1 MDKKKQIR
9 LASSILAIGLLTNA
23 SLQAPIAH
31 AQDNLVASA
40 NTNMLLSKNPVGEK
54 INIVNG
60 DFESPVIKDSVSNII
75 PQEEFPGWKTTASDG
90 QIELQS
96 NGFEKMTTN
105 SGRQWAELNANV
117 SGALYQDIP
126 TTPGAVIYWQISHRG
141 RQGTDTAAVKFGAPG
156 SNLETIETMKTG
168 TEWQTYSGY
177 YTIPEGQTTTRFQ
190 FEAVAT
196 STGDKSIGNLI
207 DNVVFTNEYTPTA
220 EAEPVTVNYVDEQG
234 NQLAPSETLNG
245 KIGENYTTTPKEIE
259 NYVLKETP
267 KNANGIFSNQ
277 AQTVTYVYEKAEGGT
292 VTVNYVD
299 EDGNKLADPETLT
312 GKIGEN
318 YQTSAKDIPNY
329 VLKETPSNAN
339 GIFSNQAQTVT
350 YVYEKA
356 EGGTVTVNYVD
367 EDGNKLADPETLT
380 GKIGENYQTSAK
392 DIPNYVLKETPSNAQ
407 GTFSDQAQTVTYV
420 YEKAEGGTVTVNY
433 VDEDGNKL
441 ADPETL
447 TGKIGENYQTSA
459 KDIPNYVLKE
469 TPSNAQGTFSDQAQ
483 TVTYVYEKAEGEAV
497 TVNYVDEDGKALA
510 DPETLTGK
518 IGESYE
524 TAPKEIKDYVV
535 KETPKNAQGT
545 FSDQAQTVTYVYEKA
560 EGEAVTVNYVD
571 EEGNALADPD
581 TLTGKIGESYE
592 TAPREIKDY
601 VVKETPKNAQGTF
614 SDQAQ
619 TVTYV
624 YEKAEGEA
632 VTVNYVDEEGNA
644 LADPDTLTGKIGESY
659 ETTPK
664 EIKDYVV
671 KETPKNAQGTF
682 SDQAQTVTYVYEKA
696 EGEAVTVNYVDEEG
710 NALADPDT
718 LTGKIGESYETT
730 PKEIKDY
737 VVKETPKNA
746 QGTFSDQAQTV
757 TYVYEKAEGEAVT
770 VSYMDKDD
778 HSFVGVISDNHKSM
792 PKTYP
797 KTGENQNISTLY
809 SLSGITAVVLAAWVY
824 LKRKL
829 KNTKIDN

>member
-277 AQTVTYVYEKAEGGT
+277 AQT
-292 VTVNYVD
+292 
-299 EDGNKLADPETLT
+299 
-312 GKIGEN
+312 
-318 YQTSAKDIPNY
+318 
-329 VLKETPSNAN
+329 
-339 GIFSNQAQTVT
+339 
-350 YVYEKA
+350 
-356 EGGTVTVNYVD
+356 
-367 EDGNKLADPETLT
+367 
-380 GKIGENYQTSAK
+380 
-392 DIPNYVLKETPSNAQ
+392 
-407 GTFSDQAQTVTYV
+407 
-420 YEKAEGGTVTVNY
+420 
-433 VDEDGNKL
+433 
-441 ADPETL
+441 
-447 TGKIGENYQTSA
+447 
-459 KDIPNYVLKE
+459 
-469 TPSNAQGTFSDQAQ
+469 
-483 TVTYVYEKAEGEAV
+483 
-497 TVNYVDEDGKALA
+497 
-510 DPETLTGK
+510 
-518 IGESYE
+518 
-524 TAPKEIKDYVV
+524 
-535 KETPKNAQGT
+535 
-545 FSDQAQTVTYVYEKA
+545 
-560 EGEAVTVNYVD
+560 
-571 EEGNALADPD
+571 
-581 TLTGKIGESYE
+581 
-592 TAPREIKDY
+592 
-601 VVKETPKNAQGTF
+601 
-614 SDQAQ
+614 
-619 TVTYV
+619 
-624 YEKAEGEA
+624 
-632 VTVNYVDEEGNA
+632 
-644 LADPDTLTGKIGESY
+644 
-659 ETTPK
+659 
-664 EIKDYVV
+664 
-671 KETPKNAQGTF
+671 
-682 SDQAQTVTYVYEKA
+682 
-696 EGEAVTVNYVDEEG
+696 
-710 NALADPDT
+710 
-718 LTGKIGESYETT
+718 
-730 PKEIKDY
+730 
-737 VVKETPKNA
+737 
-746 QGTFSDQAQTV
+746 
-757 TYVYEKAEGEAVT
+757 
-770 VSYMDKDD
+770 
-778 HSFVGVISDNHKSM
+778 
-792 PKTYP
+792 
-797 KTGENQNISTLY
+797 
-809 SLSGITAVVLAAWVY
+809 
-824 LKRKL
+824 
-829 KNTKIDN
+829 